1 MKRNITPVRMKEEER
16 DRLLEAL
23 STDLKNISLESRKK
37 FPSVKESA
45 EEAIVKIR
53 SYPEWELKNLSHQVL
68 IPLAQGCETKEPKI
82 VRSSL
87 HSIQRLILAQVLD
100 YKGALSVTQTLWMLM
115 EASVE
120 EIKILQ
126 TLTLLVTSSRVLV
139 HESLSKAL
147 VLALRLHYTKDPD
160 INTLAGATVRQLI
173 PSVFERVSKDD
184 EEETVFSND
193 AHQLFQD
200 IVLLV
205 SGERPLW
212 LQGIHEIKKTFGLE
226 LLESLLSKFS
236 NIFSNKPEFTFLLK
250 EKVCSLVI
258 KLFSPSLKYKFH
270 LSNDK
275 PNFSMTSKL
284 LRLVS
289 VLVLDYH
296 KVLTTETEI
305 FLSLT
310 AKFLD
315 PDKPSWQNCSALE
328 VIHKILVKTDLITFI
343 CLNFDLK
350 EHSTNVFQ
358 DIVNGLGAYVQNVMM
373 SSSSSPLDVEY
384 NGSNSGNMV
393 GPSSG
398 GNGASNNGNNSVLY
412 GGLSPQPGFYY
423 RSVWKPLTMSF
434 IGGHTKEIYLET
446 SEKIDP
452 PLVSEGYGISLA
464 YVCLLDTVR
473 SLSLLIQGSGECTG
487 VDRKLLNDEVSK
499 RLIDSSWCG
508 ILASLSLLLDA
519 STDDASTENILK
531 HLQTYASIAGLLGL
545 NKARDAFLAA
555 ICKASLPPHY
565 TLTVLKST
573 ASTQTVSGPRIHHNN
588 ESHSQQAS
596 ENDLRHQV
604 VAVGTPLPTA
614 SLPASAHQGPV
625 MLTSKNLQCMR
636 AILSVAHCHGNL
648 LGTSWHIILTSL
660 QHLVWILGLKPV
672 ANGGALS
679 STSPT
684 NSSTSTNVENS
695 SSVITTAVMADLPV
709 LSNMV
714 TRLFESSCDLSD
726 ESVNHLIEALC
737 VLSEE
742 SMELATLN
750 REPSLFAVAKLL
762 ETALVNLTR
771 LDVIWRPIT
780 NHLLLVCQHPHLR
793 MRQWGSEA
801 LTFLC
806 KQSLQQDYDPPIN
819 DSSKLQTLL
828 LSPLFEL
835 CAIPFPDVRQK
846 QLDTVLHIIH
856 TSGEALKDG
865 WPVILNIIGS
875 LDESHSDILI
885 RNSFQCIQLI
895 FTDYLPALPYR
906 CYPLCVET
914 AAKFGSQTA
923 ELNVSLTAIGL
934 LWNLSD
940 YFFQNV
946 NSIELDN
953 SSSSVCSIFPEFPG
967 CKNMPSF
974 DKLWMCLYC
983 KLKDLCLDNRPSV
996 RKSAGQTL
1004 FSTIAAHGSILQSN
1018 TWQAVLW
1025 QVLFPLLE
1033 CVIIQSECAS
1043 TEKESDAI
1051 MIHHSRNTAQKQWAE
1066 TKVLTVSGVVRVFNT
1081 KRALLKSLGDY
1092 SQAWTVL
1099 LEFVEKV
1106 ALSETMEVSLAAL
1119 KALHEMVSIYENK
1132 VPSPEI
1138 DWPLC
1143 WKVWINI
1150 GNVKAKYAEEIG
1162 DSSVHSTVLLTGL
1175 MQIFQSLFPHLRPC
1189 FSHKDVQKLGEVL
1202 LLCLRV
1208 PVDGESDLLTSV
1220 HKSCLDVIK
1229 IVKSHCVEEKS
1240 RSNIPALF
1248 EILFQ
1253 FTEYAFLAPEKSKK
1267 NGTSKSTTR
1276 FHEKL
1281 SMFGGIIMEIIA
1293 EFYQETC
1300 TEPFMLE
1307 DNILY
1312 KIVVV
1317 LGKPLRKK
1325 YDCFRD
1331 NDWRVAITVLLKILR
1346 RGIQI
1351 ARCETDKGFDSFWM
1365 ELGEVLECFLFPKE
1379 ANTDEDRSADE
1390 AVDCEFVEL
1399 LKTQVLPY
1407 PVSVPE
1413 FFIRKMVV
1421 LLNRGSI
1428 HTSVKL
1434 NKDNSFGF
1442 REDFAQQ
1449 CFETLL
1455 EFSLLETDDTVDLG
1469 SMGTASSSSSVSS
1482 ASVSPCRENSLTNK
1496 LAIITLLVR
1505 FRDVLSE
1512 ATENDKLYQNMP
1524 LPRAKIAE
1532 ITFVLKAIATV
1543 ISSAKKT
1550 NKVNKKT
1557 WKQILG
1563 LYPLL
1568 VQCTG
1573 CASTQ
1578 INEAVKLALM
1588 EYNDLLKPF

>member
-1 MKRNITPVRMKEEER
+1 MKEEER

-205 SGERPLW
+205 SGTHYGNR
-212 LQGIHEIKKTFGLE
+212 
-226 LLESLLSKFS
+226 
-236 NIFSNKPEFTFLLK
+236 
-250 EKVCSLVI
+250 
-258 KLFSPSLKYKFH
+258 
-270 LSNDK
+270 D
-275 PNFSMTSKL
+275 
-284 LRLVS
+284 
-289 VLVLDYH
+289 
-296 KVLTTETEI
+296 I

-487 VDRKLLNDEVSK
+487 VDRKLLNDEVCQK
-499 RLIDSSWCG
+499 
-508 ILASLSLLLDA
+508 
-519 STDDASTENILK
+519 
-531 HLQTYASIAGLLGL
+531 AGLLGL

-1004 FSTIAAHGSILQSN
+1004 FSTIAAHGSILHVSSFKAN
-1018 TWQAVLW
+1018 VRARK
-1025 QVLFPLLE
+1025 
-1033 CVIIQSECAS
+1033 
-1043 TEKESDAI
+1043 KESDAI

-1119 KALHEMVSIYENK
+1119 KALHEN
-1132 VPSPEI
+1132 
-1138 DWPLC
+1138 
-1143 WKVWINI
+1143 VWINI
-1150 GNVKAKYAEEIG
+1150 GNVKAKIYAEEIG

-1267 NGTSKSTTR
+1267 NGTSKSTT
-1276 FHEKL
+1276 
-1281 SMFGGIIMEIIA
+1281 
-1293 EFYQETC
+1293 QTC

-1469 SMGTASSSSSVSS
+1469 SMGTASSSSSVFICFCI
-1482 ASVSPCRENSLTNK
+1482 PL
-1496 LAIITLLVR
+1496 
-1505 FRDVLSE
+1505 DVLSE